1 MKKSLWILRRVVEIT
16 RVVPRLS
23 RALHRRCHLRQT
35 HAMSPYCRI
44 EDVVGAFHKIL
55 EQFAEMETHIV
66 HVAVLVQ
73 DFRRRGVDFGEFLIL
88 LNEGAPRR
96 RYFLPEGAQF
106 HAHRVLSAVENCSC
120 RRNERQIRPVD
131 R

>member
-1 MKKSLWILRRVVEIT
+1 MKESLWILRRVVEIA

-35 HAMSPYCRI
+35 HAVSPYCRI

-73 DFRRRGVDFGEFLIL
+73 DFRRRGVNFGEIFVL
-88 LNEGAPRR
+88 LYKRAPRR
-96 RYFLPEGAQF
+96 RNFLSEGAQF
-106 HAHRVLSAVENCSC
+106 HAHGVFGAMKDRSC
-120 RRNERQIRPVD
+120 RRYQRQI
-131 R
+131 

>member
-1 MKKSLWILRRVVEIT
+1 MKESLWILRRVVEIA

-35 HAMSPYCRI
+35 HAVSPYCRI

-73 DFRRRGVDFGEFLIL
+73 DFRRRGVNFGEIFVL
-88 LNEGAPRR
+88 LYKRAPRR
-96 RYFLPEGAQF
+96 RDLLSEGAQF
-106 HAHRVLSAVENCSC
+106 HAHGVLGAMKYRS
-120 RRNERQIRPVD
+120 RRRYQRQI
-131 R
+131 